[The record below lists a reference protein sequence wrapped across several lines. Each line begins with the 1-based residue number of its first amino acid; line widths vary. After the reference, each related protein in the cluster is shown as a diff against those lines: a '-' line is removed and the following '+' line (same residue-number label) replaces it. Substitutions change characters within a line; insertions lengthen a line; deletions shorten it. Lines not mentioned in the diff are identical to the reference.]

1 MLIILCFWEKNKKH
15 IFEESYVDRMHDI
28 GSQYV
33 EQGSEIGSDVSVQEK
48 NPTQN

>member
-1 MLIILCFWEKNKKH
+1 MLIILYFWEKNEKH
-15 IFEESYVDRMHDI
+15 IFEESYVDHTHDI

-33 EQGSEIGSDVSVQEK
+33 EQGSEIGSDGSFQEK